1 MSAHR
6 VYVLHTHDGRFEQ
19 KSAFSETINFALHLL
34 IDCLQPLPADLSAVT
49 VEVIHADL
57 EGVTDGLVENR

>member
-1 MSAHR
+1 MHT
-6 VYVLHTHDGRFEQ
+6 HTHDSGFEQ
-19 KSAFSETINFALHLL
+19 KRYLL
-34 IDCLQPLPADLSAVT
+34 IDCLQPLLADLSAVT